1 MAYGRTVEH
10 KIRAFH
16 VHAIF
21 DFAKKTSRLFHSQSF
36 RQLHHCHRT
45 YSNCHIPSQSADL
58 PKSNTGEPSV
68 QLVTS
73 TAKNNKNLHY
83 SANLILTGT
92 LQQALQFGFVIA
104 YQVHQNV
111 LPVAAE
117 RPKIRGVPAALRH
130 PWRESTQKTQS
141 LRPARRRQH
150 RSHQAM
156 VSIQDG

>member
-21 DFAKKTSRLFHSQSF
+21 DFAKKTPPLFHSQSF

-58 PKSNTGEPSV
+58 PESNTGEPSV

-83 SANLILTGT
+83 SADLILSST
-92 LQQALQFGFVIA
+92 LQQALQFGFMIA

-111 LPVAAE
+111 LPIPAK
-117 RPKIRGVPAALRH
+117 RRKIRRVPAALRH
-130 PWRESTQKTQS
+130 PRRKSPQKTQA
-141 LRPARRRQH
+141 LGPARRRQH
-150 RSHQAM
+150 RSPKAM